1 MKFEKGEKP
10 MLGVYANSLMIA
22 ARTENV
28 TVVDAPKPYEGGL
41 SLKRFMPRKR
51 KVIDVSKL

>member
-1 MKFEKGEKP
+1 

-28 TVVDAPKPYEGGL
+28 SVVDAPKPYEGGL
-41 SLKRFMPRKR
+41 TLKRFLPRKR
-51 KVIDVSKL
+51 KVIDVTKL